1 MKKKYKKLLKR
12 VKILEK
18 KVLQQQSD
26 TYWTTNRT

>member
-1 MKKKYKKLLKR
+1 MKKNYKKLLKR